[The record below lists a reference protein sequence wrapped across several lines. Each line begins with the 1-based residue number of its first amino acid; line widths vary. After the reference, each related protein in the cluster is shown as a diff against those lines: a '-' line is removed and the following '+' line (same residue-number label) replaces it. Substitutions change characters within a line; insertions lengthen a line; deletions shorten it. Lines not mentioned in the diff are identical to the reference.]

1 MNFWVYLLIV
11 EIIPIGIF
19 IFGGLYE
26 TSSTKYPDT
35 KIGYKHKYSL
45 NDKYSWEYSNKLA
58 GKIYGSVGT
67 GLFIINAIVLF
78 IIGENTFTFILLFS
92 LFMVLLSRLMID
104 KLIKKKFDK

>member
-1 MNFWVYLLIV
+1 MSFWVYLLIV
-11 EIIPIGIF
+11 EIIPIGMF

-67 GLFIINAIVLF
+67 GLFII
-78 IIGENTFTFILLFS
+78 GENTFTFILLFS